1 MTGDVKIP
9 SKEELLN
16 AAEGEQQTEQ
26 TQETQEPQYTETELK
41 ALEQGWKP
49 KDKWEGNPEDH
60 RSAREYLD
68 RGELLGKIK
77 SQNTQLSEIRDALRG
92 MSEHNRKVYAAG
104 YENAL
109 RELKQ
114 QKLAALR
121 DGEPEQVLAIDDK
134 IDETKDAIRAIKAQP
149 PAVQG
154 PSPVTKSWL
163 EDNSWYGNDMVLT
176 HYANGVATEVGRS
189 GPNVTEQMVYD
200 AIDKAV
206 RKEFPEKFGAR
217 KQTVGAL
224 SPDGEGRK
232 AAGAGKPTSNANNS
246 FEKILS
252 GMSEM
257 EASIA
262 RNLVKT
268 GGLTKEKYVED
279 YMRIRG
285 G

>member
-1 MTGDVKIP
+1 MTDDVKIP
-9 SKEELLN
+9 SKETLLN
-16 AAEGEQQTEQ
+16 VIESEQEVEHK
-26 TQETQEPQYTETELK
+26 QEVQAPEYTETEQK

-134 IDETKDAIRAIKAQP
+134 IDETKDAIRAIRSQP

-217 KQTVGAL
+217 KQTVGAP
-224 SPDGEGRK
+224 SPDGEGRRSV
-232 AAGAGKPTSNANNS
+232 GGGKPNNNSSGS

-257 EASIA
+257 EANIA

-268 GGLTKEKYVED
+268 GGLSKEKYVED
-279 YMRIRG
+279 YNRIRG